1 MLSMLM
7 TMCCKKKDLI
17 GCDVSMQNGMS
28 LVCSRQ
34 TGELTHIMAGEN
46 LSSTD
51 LHLACNDTLLVGQ
64 VAEMTQIDPNDT
76 MATNRLHHRKLQV
89 IVTLSTTSY
98 TKYVCACISTL

>member
-1 MLSMLM
+1 MLLSQEFSGYS
-7 TMCCKKKDLI
+7 DNFI
-17 GCDVSMQNGMS
+17 W
-28 LVCSRQ
+28 VCFLQ

-64 VAEMTQIDPNDT
+64 VAEMTQIDPTDT

-89 IVTLSTTSY
+89 RWRHLVSRHLLKIYSSVLTFTLQRAY
-98 TKYVCACISTL
+98 FFL